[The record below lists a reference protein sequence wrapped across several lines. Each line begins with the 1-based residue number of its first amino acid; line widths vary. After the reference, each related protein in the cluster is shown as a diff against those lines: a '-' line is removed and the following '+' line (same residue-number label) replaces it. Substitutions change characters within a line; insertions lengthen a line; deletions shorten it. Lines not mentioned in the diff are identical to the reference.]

1 MSNERNETNPAA
13 SATSLEVIM
22 TAVASFS
29 ARILSAHSWEEASDI
44 YMEARS
50 ALCRDS
56 DEWGRCVDAMAQH
69 EAPRDTACLYW
80 FRG

>member
-1 MSNERNETNPAA
+1 MSSERNETNPAT

-29 ARILSAHSWEEASDI
+29 ARILSAPSWEEASDI

-56 DEWGRCVDAMAQH
+56 DEWDRCVGAMAQH